1 MAKSEKQKQKLLV
14 LLDILK
20 KYSDNE
26 HGVTLSQISE
36 KLEEESIKSERKSL
50 YDDLRTLKDYGYE
63 IQGIRKNGKYYY
75 SLIEREFD
83 LPELKLLVDAVQVSK
98 FISEKRSNELI
109 RKIEGLASKYQAT
122 KLQRQVYVAN
132 RLKTSYESVYYNIDD
147 INIAINNNNKIEFEY
162 YEWTLKGKMELRP
175 NGIKKDISP
184 WALTWDDENYYM
196 VAFDGESQT
205 IKHYRVDKMRK
216 IQVVNELR
224 DGRELFDKFDMAI
237 YAKKVFGMFT
247 GDEQNVKIQFDN
259 SLIGVVMDRFG
270 KDVMIIPK
278 DRQTFV
284 INVKVNVSKMFFG
297 WIIGLGDK
305 VKILEP
311 HNVVEKMRGEIKRLN
326 SQYGL
331 E

>member
-20 KYSDNE
+20 KYSDDQ
-26 HGVTLSQISE
+26 HGITLSQISE
-36 KLEEESIKSERKSL
+36 KLEAEGISAERKTL
-50 YDDLRTLKDYGYE
+50 YDDLRTLKDYGCE
-63 IQGIRKNGKYYY
+63 IQGVRKNGKFYY
-75 SLIEREFD
+75 SLLERDFN

-162 YEWTLKGKMELRP
+162 YEWTIKGEMELRP

-196 VAFDGESQT
+196 VAFDGESHT

-216 IQVVNELR
+216 IQIVEELR
-224 DGRELFDKFDMAI
+224 DGRELFDKFDMAV
-237 YAKKVFGMFT
+237 YAKKVFNMFT

-259 SLIGVVMDRFG
+259 SLIGVVIDRFG

-278 DRQTFV
+278 DEHTFV
-284 INVKVNVSKMFFG
+284 INVKVNISNMFFG

-311 HNVVEKMRGEIKRLN
+311 LNVVEKMRGEIKRLN

>member
-36 KLEEESIKSERKSL
+36 KLEEEGIKSERKSL

-63 IQGIRKNGKYYY
+63 IQGTRKNGKYYY

-132 RLKTSYESVYYNIDD
+132 RLKTNYESVYYNIDD
-147 INIAINNNNKIEFEY
+147 INIAINNNNKIKFEY

-216 IQVVNELR
+216 IQIVNELR
-224 DGRELFDKFDMAI
+224 DGRKLFDKFDMAI
-237 YAKKVFGMFT
+237 YAKKVFSMFT

-284 INVKVNVSKMFFG
+284 INVKVNVSNMFFG

-311 HNVVEKMRGEIKRLN
+311 PNVVEKMHGEIKRLN

>member
-36 KLEEESIKSERKSL
+36 KLEEEGIKSERKSL

-63 IQGIRKNGKYYY
+63 IQGARKNGKYYY

-132 RLKTSYESVYYNIDD
+132 RLKTNYESVYYNIDD
-147 INIAINNNNKIEFEY
+147 INIAINNNNKIKFEY

-216 IQVVNELR
+216 IQIVNELR

-237 YAKKVFGMFT
+237 YAKKVFSMFT
-247 GDEQNVKIQFDN
+247 GDE
-259 SLIGVVMDRFG
+259 
-270 KDVMIIPK
+270 
-278 DRQTFV
+278 
-284 INVKVNVSKMFFG
+284 
-297 WIIGLGDK
+297 
-305 VKILEP
+305 
-311 HNVVEKMRGEIKRLN
+311 
-326 SQYGL
+326 
-331 E
+331 